1 MLLLDKKNSYIC
13 SAMNRKAEIVS
24 FLGAAIFMVL
34 FFFFAVS
41 FAGNVSSSHRF
52 IQQHEQVAVSQVH
65 SINATATLVSPT
77 PLVHAN
83 FDLPVKTPFS
93 IIDNKFRAI
102 AENRET
108 ARRILAIQQVEK
120 LAIPLSRLQF
130 YYHLFSANSREIPA
144 LS

>member
-1 MLLLDKKNSYIC
+1 MNKKEER
-13 SAMNRKAEIVS
+13 AS

-41 FAGNVSSSHRF
+41 FAGNVSSRHGF
-52 IQQHEQVAVSQVH
+52 PQQHEQVAVSQVH
-65 SINATATLVSPT
+65 SINAEAILVSPT

-93 IIDNKFRAI
+93 IIDNKFRGI

-108 ARRILAIQQVEK
+108 AKRILAIRQVEMSSN
-120 LAIPLSRLQF
+120 PLNRLQF
-130 YYHLFSANSREIPA
+130 YYHLFSANSRELPA